1 MSNDQLKYKVI
12 TRLLAGETPKDISCD
27 PEVSVTYATVLR
39 WNRELKE
46 SQQNGNVTELL
57 DMDQAILGELMD
69 AVSEAAPPALVDEVG
84 AVQDVIKSASSV
96 LDTLQADFILTAS
109 NMNLKIRNLALSA
122 DNVGEISMLA
132 ETLCDLQNAFFNK
145 NSTQVNVQNNYDSNG
160 SNTYSGFLSDK
171 PAELPKNH

>member
-12 TRLLAGETPKDISCD
+12 TRLLAGETAKDISSD
-27 PEVSVTYATVLR
+27 EEVTVTYATILR

-46 SQQNGNVTELL
+46 AQQNGNVTDLL
-57 DMDQAILGELMD
+57 DMDQAILGEVID
-69 AVSEAAPPALVDEVG
+69 RVAEDAPPALVEEVTG
-84 AVQDVIKSASSV
+84 TLEVIKEASSA
-96 LDTLQADFILTAS
+96 LDTLKADFILTAS

-160 SNTYSGFLSDK
+160 SNTYSRFLSDK